1 MPRSLIVLAPGHAES
16 LYTKIRVSGVFRIVF
31 VPIQTVG
38 CFKELNLGLQHDHQ
52 HGKQQEG
59 QH

>member
-16 LYTKIRVSGVFRIVF
+16 LYDQDQDFRSVLHYIC
-31 VPIQTVG
+31 TDTD
-38 CFKELNLGLQHDHQ
+38 CRLFKELNLGLQHDHQ